1 MDKFQFEEVFFN
13 VCIVINDYIL
23 EKEKED
29 DLRFIDHYMFQATS
43 YVISILHD
51 DLLIK
56 DYSFCKC
63 FIYRSLIE
71 VISIM
76 NMYLAGDITEDAKK
90 LINNYNYIT
99 EYNMYKKYKKTLN
112 KRQFDFDQIENNFK
126 DAKQIYRDALND
138 INSSEFKKLLN
149 SKVPFMGENYSFD
162 SLIRM
167 YCSELYEYYRIL
179 SIMIHPNDLILTI
192 DLPKNMKFDALE
204 ANLFLPVMNIAEKC
218 YVDVQ
223 LPKSKT
229 LKQEFTF
236 IFNNPINHA
245 YLNMA
250 TSQKKILYKLSDLI
264 EKQYGINT
272 QSEIFRELGKAIES
286 MTVDKTFGFSEI
298 VKCKYKMVIEMI
310 ALNYYI
316 ATLPHFIEDRYL
328 MELLTKHTRIKLMEI
343 YGMDT
348 AEKWKD
354 AYNCYLNSGDNVSF
368 DDFKEKFSASLGFIP
383 EETSISKLVYKY
395 IDSMS
400 DSSDET
406 MLAHMKMVYDEA
418 QALSHANGYMI
429 TSNSGAFMEYS
440 SVIPFTD
447 MSISC
452 MIDLYYL
459 HNKAYND
466 TEGEHKAN
474 KFIYDVKKCLK
485 EYEKVA
491 QEKNK
496 MDYELKD
503 LKVGYDVKPI
513 DMKKFGVK

>member
-1 MDKFQFEEVFFN
+1 
-13 VCIVINDYIL
+13 
-23 EKEKED
+23 
-29 DLRFIDHYMFQATS
+29 
-43 YVISILHD
+43 
-51 DLLIK
+51 
-56 DYSFCKC
+56 
-63 FIYRSLIE
+63 
-71 VISIM
+71 
-76 NMYLAGDITEDAKK
+76 
-90 LINNYNYIT
+90 
-99 EYNMYKKYKKTLN
+99 
-112 KRQFDFDQIENNFK
+112 
-126 DAKQIYRDALND
+126 
-138 INSSEFKKLLN
+138 
-149 SKVPFMGENYSFD
+149 
-162 SLIRM
+162 
-167 YCSELYEYYRIL
+167 
-179 SIMIHPNDLILTI
+179 MI
-192 DLPKNMKFDALE
+192 
-204 ANLFLPVMNIAEKC
+204 
-218 YVDVQ
+218 
-223 LPKSKT
+223 
-229 LKQEFTF
+229 
-236 IFNNPINHA
+236 
-245 YLNMA
+245 
-250 TSQKKILYKLSDLI
+250 
-264 EKQYGINT
+264 
-272 QSEIFRELGKAIES
+272 
-286 MTVDKTFGFSEI
+286 
-298 VKCKYKMVIEMI
+298 
-310 ALNYYI
+310 
-316 ATLPHFIEDRYL
+316 
-328 MELLTKHTRIKLMEI
+328 
-343 YGMDT
+343 
-348 AEKWKD
+348 
-354 AYNCYLNSGDNVSF
+354 NVSF

-418 QALSHANGYMI
+418 QSLSHANGYMI